1 MLSAV
6 DGHVCNLAVNGP
18 CIYIGPTATDVVQYI
33 DVDILVEV
41 STLAR
46 LKAGHGDELTWQL
59 MLLVTAS
66 AMLSQIS
73 QNLDT
78 QDVTR
83 INVQIYCSLGLD
95 FGGQFFAQQASL
107 QRKIIS
113 KSHSLSPCFGSFF
126 HFPS

>member
-33 DVDILVEV
+33 DFDILAEV

-59 MLLVTAS
+59 MLLVTAW

-73 QNLDT
+73 QNLDI
-78 QDVTR
+78 QDVTK
-83 INVQIYCSLGLD
+83 INVPWIGFWRSVFCTT
-95 FGGQFFAQQASL
+95 
-107 QRKIIS
+107 
-113 KSHSLSPCFGSFF
+113 SFSTTKDNF
-126 HFPS
+126 HIA